1 MYQVNIRNAK
11 NVFIGLQEGEAAYW
25 QGTGNKLLAP
35 EPWSKSL
42 LASDPDFGWCAAD
55 SAMVSVLPG
64 RLSFCFLTRVQCR
77 MGLYQIV
84 TSSSDLNLYSSGF
97 WNFVGGPTRAMCTAD
112 CQESA
117 ALYEGNS
124 RMHVYG
130 LSTINSK
137 NLILERSGSA
147 VSAAAP
153 RTANAGAVFD
163 GLFKT
168 GVVAAYL
175 KMSG

>member
-1 MYQVNIRNAK
+1 
-11 NVFIGLQEGEAAYW
+11 
-25 QGTGNKLLAP
+25 
-35 EPWSKSL
+35 
-42 LASDPDFGWCAAD
+42 
-55 SAMVSVLPG
+55 
-64 RLSFCFLTRVQCR
+64 

-97 WNFVGGPTRAMCTAD
+97 WNFVGGPTRAICTAD
-112 CQESA
+112 CQENA

-130 LSTINSK
+130 FSTINSK
-137 NLILERSGSA
+137 NLILERSGSVKGA
-147 VSAAAP
+147 VSVGAP